1 MTDTIPYE
9 LLIQQVNELEKENEE
24 LKKVNKEMERVIIN
38 SVDELIE
45 LPVAQNFLINQ
56 TLELLKEYGSK
67 EELEKQLKEHLK

>member
-67 EELEKQLKEHLK
+67 EELEKQLKEHIQ